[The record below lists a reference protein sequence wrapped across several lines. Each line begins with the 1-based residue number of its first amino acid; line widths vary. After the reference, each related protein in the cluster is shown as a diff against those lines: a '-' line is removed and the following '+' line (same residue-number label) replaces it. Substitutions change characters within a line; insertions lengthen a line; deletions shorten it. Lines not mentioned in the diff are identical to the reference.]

1 MSAPDTVSQGPG
13 KPGWWMLPALLG
25 LHAGLAAFY
34 AFLLPLWGAVP
45 DEPIHYSHVKYV
57 AENWRLPVINDPFRD
72 LKEYYFAADPAGA
85 AQHGPTY
92 YWSAALLYRL
102 TVDLTLRQQQWVL
115 RLYSVLLGGLTVW
128 VAWGCFRL
136 LFPDEQWTAFTATLL
151 LTLMPHRLLISAVIY
166 ADVMAALTSALAI
179 WGIIRATLR
188 DDARSHW
195 ALAGLLLG
203 AAMLTKTSAVL
214 IVPLAVVVLI
224 VRWRQGAQSLTG
236 ATVRLGIYLG
246 ATLLVSGWWLLRSLR
261 LYGELFPTEPKPP
274 GFGWLDVI
282 FDPLFPRVLWMATRG
297 YWLSLWSQVGW
308 LPDWAA
314 TPIYGVLLAATAVT
328 LYALV
333 AGARGRYRGCSDRH
347 MALLG
352 GFAVMGLAMYYA
364 ALQRTILVS
373 FHSNEQTG
381 KHGQTVLVAFIAL
394 AVAGWRHL
402 VTSRRVP
409 AVLAVGAMLMVV
421 FNGLSIYNLQTNLIP
436 RFAPDDPMW
445 GTENLAGWKVKDL
458 PTRGIPWVKERPDT
472 PNRYL
477 IHDQQSYQPSPND
490 RTRGLAQ
497 AETHSHQQQKHQPR
511 HGHEDVTSPGVK
523 LHVHGPIGP
532 LMPQEDQ
539 G

>member
-1 MSAPDTVSQGPG
+1 MFPVV
-13 KPGWWMLPALLG
+13 LL
-25 LHAGLAAFY
+25 LHAGLATFY

-57 AENWRLPVINDPFRD
+57 AENWHLPVINDPFRD
-72 LKEYYFAADPAGA
+72 LKEYYFVADPAGA

-92 YWSAALLYRL
+92 YWSAAVLYRL
-102 TVDLTLRQQQWVL
+102 TMDLTLKQQQWAL
-115 RLYSVLLGGLTVW
+115 RLYSVLLGGLMVG
-128 VAWGCFRL
+128 VAWWCFRL
-136 LFPDEQWTAFTATLL
+136 LFPNEPWVAFTAALL

-166 ADVMAALTSALAI
+166 ADIMAALTSTVAI
-179 WGIIRATLR
+179 WGVIRATLR
-188 DDARSHW
+188 ADAWPSW

-214 IVPLAVVVLI
+214 IVPLTIVVLSL
-224 VRWRQGAQSLTG
+224 RWRQGARSLVG
-236 ATVRLGIYLG
+236 AVARLGAYLG
-246 ATLLVSGWWLLRSLR
+246 ATMMVSGWWLLRSLR

-314 TPIYGVLLAATAVT
+314 PPIYGMLLVATTVT

-333 AGARGRYRGCSDRH
+333 AGVRGRYRGCSDSH
-347 MALLG
+347 MALLS
-352 GFAVMGLAMYYA
+352 GFAAMGVAMYYA

-394 AVAGWRHL
+394 AAAAWRYL
-402 VTSRRVP
+402 VGTRRVP
-409 AVLAVGAMLMVV
+409 AVLAAGALLMVV
-421 FNGLSIYNLQTNLIP
+421 FNVLSVYNLETNLVP
-436 RFAPDDPMW
+436 RFAPGDPMW

-458 PTRGIPWVKERPDT
+458 PARGIPWVKDRPDA

-477 IHDQQSYQPSPND
+477 IHGQQSYQPPPD
-490 RTRGLAQ
+490 YPARRVAQ
-497 AETHSHQQQKHQPR
+497 AEAHSDQQQEHQA
-511 HGHEDVTSPGVK
+511 HHCHQDVTSPRVE
-523 LHVHGPIGP
+523 LHIHGPVCP
-532 LMPQEDQ
+532 LVPQEDEGQ
-539 G
+539 S